1 MNRSTVLAVVSSAA
15 LLVAPVLAGAADS
28 SVKIKLAAMNGS
40 SESGTATLI
49 AKGDKTVVVIDVA
62 NGTKDPQ
69 PSHFHLGTCDKY
81 NPHHEFNL
89 TPVVDGKSTTTLDTT
104 VDKLTGGD
112 MVINVHK
119 SQVDVAT
126 ISSCAV
132 VKS

>member
-69 PSHFHLGTCDKY
+69 PSHFHLGR
-81 NPHHEFNL
+81 
-89 TPVVDGKSTTTLDTT
+89 
-104 VDKLTGGD
+104 
-112 MVINVHK
+112 
-119 SQVDVAT
+119 Q
-126 ISSCAV
+126 
-132 VKS
+132 